1 MQENRQ
7 IYRRINMD
15 KGLDIEDFDAFFSM
29 RGNFWV
35 ESRDRALAERERNEP
50 FSQKSQEARELGQSP
65 EREKRQAVYP
75 DLAPSRAIGAS

>member
-1 MQENRQ
+1 
-7 IYRRINMD
+7 MD

-29 RGNFWV
+29 RGSFWI

-65 EREKRQAVYP
+65 EREKRQVVYP
-75 DLAPSRAIGAS
+75 DLAPSQAIGTS

>member
-15 KGLDIEDFDAFFSM
+15 KGLDIKDSDVFFSM
-29 RGNFWV
+29 RGSFWV
-35 ESRDRALAERERNEP
+35 ESRDRALAEKERNEP

-65 EREKRQAVYP
+65 ERDKRQVVCP
-75 DLAPSRAIGAS
+75 DLAPSPAIGTS